1 MDNEKRYSTRIKS
14 ERCDKIKI
22 SSVAA
27 VFLVCSIAI
36 FATRYRQDIWNF
48 DRENGND
55 HQIENVATGT
65 DASEEASEEK
75 TTEKITTEAATT
87 EKPTTEK
94 VTTEASET
102 EETTTAASSE
112 EGGSTVKYVN
122 IKDPDKS
129 SKGNDWYDKKLYT
142 PGNVTDDAYFDTAV
156 LIGDSRTEG
165 LSLYTGMSN
174 LDAFCSKGL
183 NIEKVMTEPIVS
195 TSDGMLTAL
204 EALKQKNYENI
215 YISFGINELGW
226 IYEDIF
232 IEDYKAFIDAVRE
245 IQPNATIYVEN
256 ILPVSK
262 ALSDEDE
269 IYNNSNIK
277 AFNKLLKRMCKDYGD
292 IIYLDVASS
301 VTVDGVLP
309 ADASTDGRHCNQ
321 EYCEKWLDYIRQNV
335 YIKK

>member
-1 MDNEKRYSTRIKS
+1 MENEKRYSTRTKS
-14 ERCDKIKI
+14 ERCDKLKI
-22 SSVAA
+22 SSVAV

-36 FATRYRQDIWNF
+36 LATRYRQDIWNF

-55 HQIENVATGT
+55 HQIEEVATET
-65 DASEEASEEK
+65 DASEVSSEEK
-75 TTEKITTEAATT
+75 TTEKTTTEVTTT
-87 EKPTTEK
+87 EQPTTEK
-94 VTTEASET
+94 ATTEAPTSE
-102 EETTTAASSE
+102 EATTAASSE

-122 IKDPDKS
+122 IEDPDTS
-129 SKGNDWYDKKLYT
+129 SKGNDWYDKNLYT

-156 LIGDSRTEG
+156 LIGDARTEG

-195 TSDGMLTAL
+195 TSEGMLTAL
-204 EALKQKNYENI
+204 EALKLKEYENI

-232 IEDYKAFIDAVRE
+232 VDDYKAFIDEVRA

-277 AFNKLLKRMCKDYGD
+277 KFNKLLKGMCKDYGD
-292 IIYLDVASS
+292 VIYLDVASS

-321 EYCEKWLDYIRQNV
+321 AYCEKWLDYIRQNV

>member
-55 HQIENVATGT
+55 HQIENVATGS

-112 EGGSTVKYVN
+112 EGGSTVK
-122 IKDPDKS
+122 
-129 SKGNDWYDKKLYT
+129 
-142 PGNVTDDAYFDTAV
+142 
-156 LIGDSRTEG
+156 
-165 LSLYTGMSN
+165 
-174 LDAFCSKGL
+174 
-183 NIEKVMTEPIVS
+183 
-195 TSDGMLTAL
+195 
-204 EALKQKNYENI
+204 
-215 YISFGINELGW
+215 
-226 IYEDIF
+226 
-232 IEDYKAFIDAVRE
+232 
-245 IQPNATIYVEN
+245 
-256 ILPVSK
+256 
-262 ALSDEDE
+262 
-269 IYNNSNIK
+269 
-277 AFNKLLKRMCKDYGD
+277 
-292 IIYLDVASS
+292 
-301 VTVDGVLP
+301 
-309 ADASTDGRHCNQ
+309 
-321 EYCEKWLDYIRQNV
+321 
-335 YIKK
+335 